1 LLPFK
6 LFAGRFEATRQD
18 APLMVTSKL
27 STPFV
32 SIILP
37 IRNEAKFIA
46 CSLSAV
52 LNQDYPGEQIE
63 IIVADGM
70 SADGTRQIVES
81 FKDNYP
87 NVRLIDNVGQIVPT
101 ALNAAIAEARGDI
114 IVRVDGHCRIE
125 RDYVR
130 NCVTHLLNDGVDG
143 VGGPLTTV
151 GETLMATAI
160 AEGMSSHFGVG
171 NSAFRTITGK
181 TMLTDTV
188 AFPTYTRTILE
199 RGGFFDEELIRN
211 QDDEYNYRLREIGAK
226 ILLAADVRSTY
237 YSRSSLRSLWK
248 QYYQYGY
255 WKVRVMQKHP
265 RQMRLRH
272 FIPFLFVLCLMT
284 SLVVVPI
291 FNWGKWVAC
300 FVVGSYVFADLLSS
314 IRIAVRKGW
323 RLFPLLLPTFPTLHL
338 AYGFGFLTGL
348 LKFRKRWLDRD
359 ITGVRSNRK
368 LSHQPR
374 V

>member
-1 LLPFK
+1 
-6 LFAGRFEATRQD
+6 
-18 APLMVTSKL
+18 M
-27 STPFV
+27 
-32 SIILP
+32 
-37 IRNEAKFIA
+37 RNEAKFIA

-52 LNQDYPGEQIE
+52 LNQDYPSEQIE

-70 SADGTRQIVES
+70 STDGTRQIVES

-130 NCVTHLLNDGVDG
+130 NCVNHLLNDGVDG
-143 VGGPLTTV
+143 VGGSLTTV

-199 RGGFFDEELIRN
+199 RGGFFDEELVRN

-248 QYYQYGY
+248 QYYQYGS

-284 SLVVVPI
+284 SLVVLTI

-300 FVVGSYVFADLLSS
+300 FVVGSYVFAVLLSS
-314 IRIAVRKGW
+314 ILIAVRKGW

-338 AYGFGFLTGL
+338 AYGVGFLTGL
-348 LKFRKRWLDRD
+348 LKFRNRWLDRES
-359 ITGVRSNRK
+359 TSVPSNRK
-368 LSHQPR
+368 LRHQPR